1 MNFIAFYSIP
11 FHCIAFHFTFI
22 LSCTYCVLFYYTFP
36 SVNLFHSVRFIRIP
50 FLVLHITTILNPCR
64 NIDTKEKPV
73 VFGRSYWILLTLTR
87 SVKNGTLS
95 YYVNDILIHNESVS
109 KQAIPGT
116 GTLRLGH
123 SEIGAN
129 WYNGFISQLNI
140 YNWAPYSLKQIE
152 EQIQGQHC
160 CHNNLLPGNWLNWTH
175 VIESWTLHGSA
186 RVDKGV
192 ECTSFDSMTIFYLTS
207 CLTSCLFLYRS
218 SLLHEFSRTKLVFH
232 QYFLHGGFLLAAGET
247 VWGRVSINSIY
258 YLLKIIQKF

>member
-11 FHCIAFHFTFI
+11 FHCIPFYFYSI
-22 LSCTYCVLFYYTFP
+22 LYLFCSILLYIP
-36 SVNLFHSVRFIRIP
+36 ILFHAVRFIRIP

-87 SVKNGTLS
+87 SVKNGALS

-123 SEIGAN
+123 SEIEGAN

-140 YNWAPYSLKQIE
+140 YNWRPYSHKQIE

-160 CHNNLLPGNWLNWTH
+160 CHDNLLLGNWLNWTH

-218 SLLHEFSRTKLVFH
+218 SLLHEFSRMKLVFH
-232 QYFLHGGFLLAAGET
+232 
-247 VWGRVSINSIY
+247 
-258 YLLKIIQKF
+258 